1 MQYLVKIVVI
11 KYRLLLLMFTF
22 KNYRRSQHNK
32 YLKKK
37 QPPSSKR
44 VIATNNTVNSDRM
57 LPITGNPYYDTKFI
71 KRSTNFYKSRRNR
84 KVLNKTVRF
93 SENLEQ
99 KFTFIRDEDI
109 INDTSVSTQEKSP
122 EAWDISLDFEELT

>member
-22 KNYRRSQHNK
+22 KNYRRNQYNK

-37 QPPSSKR
+37 PSTSSRR
-44 VIATNNTVNSDRM
+44 VIATNSVVNSDR
-57 LPITGNPYYDTKFI
+57 NPYYDTKLI
-71 KRSTNFYKSRRNR
+71 KQSANFYKSRRNR

-122 EAWDISLDFEELT
+122 EVWDISLDFEELT